1 MSRSF
6 LIDSDIVI
14 DFLRG
19 ERKALALLKA
29 ERDASCFS
37 AVTVA
42 EIHAGVRGAREEEE
56 VDRLF
61 SLIPVLTVTHDIAR
75 QAGKFVK
82 QYRAS
87 HAVELPDAIIA
98 ATCIA
103 HHAALFTLNVK
114 HYPMFK
120 NIKPPYRK

>member
-1 MSRSF
+1 MSRF
-6 LIDSDIVI
+6 VLIDSDIVI

-19 ERKALALLKA
+19 EKQALTLLKA
-29 ERDASCFS
+29 ETDALCFS

-61 SLIPVLTVTHDIAR
+61 SLIPVFAVSHDIAR
-75 QAGKFVK
+75 HAGKFVK

-103 HHAALFTLNVK
+103 HDALLYTLNVK